1 MSLKTFAV
9 GFIHLVLSF
18 VLMASMPAMAQTNA
32 ATVAP
37 LGFAISKATLK
48 EVNKE
53 VPGGAKLKNNG
64 TNLYSR
70 GVMLQAQGKAFDI
83 EGLQDVLFI
92 FDERETL
99 IALVMK
105 MDRSGFDRIYQNLA
119 GKYQLVRKDIPFVGN
134 KFARFQQGDIVVE
147 LEAPHLDF
155 TMLVSYAT
163 AGFKK
168 QVEQGSRQEAAQKQK
183 REAGQF

>member
-1 MSLKTFAV
+1 
-9 GFIHLVLSF
+9 
-18 VLMASMPAMAQTNA
+18 MAPMPAMAQTSMPA
-32 ATVAP
+32 VAP
-37 LGFAISKATLK
+37 LGFAIGKATLK
-48 EVNKE
+48 EVKAG
-53 VPGGAKLKNNG
+53 VPGGARLKNNG

-92 FDERETL
+92 FDEREML

-105 MDRSGFDRIYQNLA
+105 MNKNGFDRIYQNLA

-134 KFARFQQGDIVVE
+134 KFARFQQGKVEIE

-168 QVEQGSRQEAAQKQK
+168 QVEQDSHLEAVQKQK
-183 REAGQF
+183 REAGKF

>member
-1 MSLKTFAV
+1 MRLKALAV
-9 GFIHLVLSF
+9 GFIHLILSF
-18 VLMASMPAMAQTNA
+18 VLMTSMSAMAQTNA

-37 LGFAISKATLK
+37 LGFAIGKATLK
-48 EVNKE
+48 EVNKG

-64 TNLYSR
+64 THPTSR

-99 IALVMK
+99 ITLAMK
-105 MDRSGFDRIYQNLA
+105 MDRNGFDRVYQNLA
-119 GKYQLVRKDIPFVGN
+119 GKYQLVHKDIPFVGN
-134 KFARFQQGDIVVE
+134 KFARFQQGDIVIE

-168 QVEQGSRQEAAQKQK
+168 QIEQGSHQEAAQKQK
-183 REAGQF
+183 REAGKF